1 LVRSIWVASKV
12 PGLDAPNDTAHL
24 KVYYPAVYGGTLE
37 ERMSG
42 IMPAASEG
50 APYPVVLFLSGVNIG
65 QDSYR
70 WLMIELAQAGYVA
83 VTFDM
88 VSEQTPGYF
97 GTTPGLDLGV
107 LTPDTYGTRPAS
119 IAIEPILATL
129 AEQNRSGPLAGAL
142 DLDRIV
148 IAGHSGGGTVAME
161 SARASFFPACKA
173 TFSYSAHCVP
183 ADVLGFPKGTVLEVA
198 PDIASLI
205 MGGTADEVMR
215 GSAVRYNEDGATR
228 RDPVERTY
236 TDGVAGGRDDAWFV
250 LWDGANH
257 FAMGDEDPTC
267 ARGFLDSPAP
277 TDPDATRADMV
288 DVVVAFLN
296 AYVKDDAV
304 GLERLEKF
312 HAQPPTTVAEVRR
325 K

>member
-1 LVRSIWVASKV
+1 L
-12 PGLDAPNDTAHL
+12 DTAHL
-24 KVYYPAVYGGTLE
+24 KIYYPAVYGGTLE

-42 IMPAASEG
+42 IMPADASSG
-50 APYPVVLFLSGVNIG
+50 PYPVVVFLAGVNIG

-70 WLMIELAQAGYVA
+70 WLMIELARAGYVGI
-83 VTFDM
+83 TFDLIG
-88 VSEQTPGYF
+88 EQTPGYV

-107 LTPDTYGTRPAS
+107 LTPEHYGTRPAS
-119 IAIEPILATL
+119 TAIAPILEVL
-129 AEQNRSGPLAGAL
+129 ADQNSSGPLAGAL

-205 MGGTADEVMR
+205 MGGTDDQVMA
-215 GSAVRYNEDGATR
+215 GSAVRYGEDAATR
-228 RDPVERTY
+228 VDPVLRTY
-236 TDGVAGGRDDAWFV
+236 ENGVAGGRDDAWYV
-250 LWDGANH
+250 SWRGANH

-267 ARGFLDSPAP
+267 ARGFLDAPAP
-277 TDPDATRADMV
+277 VDAVLTRSEMAPLIV
-288 DVVVAFLN
+288 DFLD
-296 AYVKDDAV
+296 AYVKNDPIA
-304 GLERLEKF
+304 LESLEKRL
-312 HAQPPTTVAEVRR
+312 AQPPSTVADMRR